1 MAYPANPASSTNATE
16 AGADYARGGD
26 AVANAGGRRRRNP
39 RFSPHLLPALAALL
53 LVALFVSFGRW
64 QWNKAT
70 VKSQLQTLLDARGA
84 EPPVRLP
91 GTAVDP
97 GLLRYRQV
105 IASGHYEPE
114 RQILVDNRIYRGQA
128 GYHVMTPLRI
138 EGAEGTEGSDGR
150 GMRVLVNR
158 GWIPAP
164 AEHSRTPK
172 VSTPDGAVEV
182 AGMAVVPGNRFF
194 TLGGETDGAAAGWP
208 NVWQNLD
215 LARYGKRADFP
226 LQPVVIQLA
235 PESPAGGFAREWP
248 RPDERLEMHVGY
260 ALQWWGFA
268 AATAAI
274 WLFALPRKEKNH
286 D

>member
-1 MAYPANPASSTNATE
+1 MAYPANPTSSTSSAK
-16 AGADYARGGD
+16 ASADYARGGD
-26 AVANAGGRRRRNP
+26 AVANAAGCKRRHPHIR
-39 RFSPHLLPALAALL
+39 PHLLPALAALL
-53 LVALFVSFGRW
+53 LVALFVSFGQW

-70 VKSQLQTLLDARGA
+70 VKSHLQTLLDARGA
-84 EPPVRLP
+84 EPPVHLP

-97 GLLRYRQV
+97 GSLRYRRV
-105 IASGHYEPE
+105 IASGHYEPG
-114 RQILVDNRIYRGQA
+114 RQILVDNRIHRGQA
-128 GYHVMTPLRI
+128 GYHVVTPLRI
-138 EGAEGTEGSDGR
+138 EGIEGCDGR

-164 AEHSRTPK
+164 AEHSQTPR

-182 AGMAVVPGNRFF
+182 AGTAVVPGNRFF
-194 TLGGETDGAAAGWP
+194 TLGGGTDGAAAGWP

-215 LARYGKRADFP
+215 LARYSKRVDFP

-248 RPDERLEMHVGY
+248 RPGERLEMHVGY

-274 WLFALPRKEKNH
+274 WLFALLRKDKNH